1 MEQTVTGRLV
11 GGLRGLV
18 VGTVV
23 FFIASNLLEAKRSF
37 VSQALESTHDN
48 VVAFLEDVLG

>member
-1 MEQTVTGRLV
+1 MEQTETGRLV

-48 VVAFLEDVLG
+48 VVVFLEDVLG